1 MTCGA
6 VRTSPKFRKPRAR
19 GADSRSRE
27 AKGRDSSEAPA
38 FCFHAGPRAPWANAC
53 RVRRRGF
60 LRGALAAGAATIPL
74 RVSASVPIPV
84 RLGVAGRPCEAAT
97 FVAPESDV
105 FRVAGI
111 DARIVR
117 YSDEPALASALAA
130 GSIDAATLDLPALL
144 GPLARGARIR
154 VAAGLH
160 SGCLRVVAPEDVG
173 VRTFGNLKG
182 AAIATDRLHGS
193 SMALLTA
200 LLVRE
205 GIDPRRD
212 VSWHVYASASL
223 DDLTSALAAKSIDCV
238 ATADPLGYR
247 LIAAKSAVPYANTA
261 DGGFSCG
268 TGIGGGHHCFLAL
281 GERFVRTHPGA
292 ASALTRAYVA
302 TSKSLATTPGGA
314 ALAGVRGGFLDA
326 NLYEAI
332 GILSSYDWSASTDLV
347 LEEIE
352 LTARDFRRAGL
363 LDAHVDAEALAA
375 RAYIDLAH
383 G

>member
-1 MTCGA
+1 MH
-6 VRTSPKFRKPRAR
+6 
-19 GADSRSRE
+19 
-27 AKGRDSSEAPA
+27 
-38 FCFHAGPRAPWANAC
+38 HA
-53 RVRRRGF
+53 VRRRRF
-60 LRGALAAGAATIPL
+60 LRGAAAAATVAIPT

-105 FRVAGI
+105 FRARGI
-111 DARIVR
+111 DARVVR
-117 YSDEPALASALAA
+117 YADEAALAA
-130 GSIDAATLDLPALL
+130 GLATGSIDAATLDLPALL
-144 GPLARGARIR
+144 GPLSRGARVR

-182 AAIATDRLHGS
+182 SAIATDRLHSS
-193 SMALLTA
+193 SMDLLTA

-212 VSWHVYASASL
+212 VSWHVYPQSSL
-223 DDLTSALAAKSIDCV
+223 DDLTSALASKSIDCV
-238 ATADPLGYR
+238 AAADPLAYR
-247 LIAAKSAVPYANTA
+247 LIASRNAVPYANTA

-281 GERFVRTHPGA
+281 GDRFVRAHPSA
-292 ASALTRAYVA
+292 AAALTRAYVA

-347 LEEIE
+347 LEELE

-363 LDAHVDAEALAA
+363 LDAHVDAEELAT
-375 RAYIDLAH
+375 RAYVAL
-383 G
+383 